1 MLILET
7 ERLRLRT
14 MEPEDAAFYL
24 ELVNDP
30 TWIAGIGDKGLHTV
44 EAARAAILDGPCAM
58 QRERGHSLYVVERRA
73 DGALLGLCGLI
84 KRDALPDVDIG
95 YALRPAYWGQGYAQE
110 AGAAVLGLARDG
122 LKLPRVLAIT
132 KPSNTVSGRLL
143 EKLGLS
149 CTGTIS
155 MPPDGRETRLYRID
169 FP

>member
-7 ERLRLRT
+7 QRLRLRT

-44 EAARAAILDGPCAM
+44 EAAREAILAGPCAM
-58 QRERGHSLYVVERRA
+58 QRERGHSLYVVERRQ

-84 KRDALPDVDIG
+84 RREALPDVDIG
-95 YALRPAYWGQGYAQE
+95 YALRPAHWGQGYAYE

-132 KPSNTVSGRLL
+132 KPTNTVSGRLL
-143 EKLGLS
+143 EKLGLTY
-149 CTGTIS
+149 TGTIA
-155 MPPDGRETRLYRID
+155 MPPDGRETRLYRIE
-169 FP
+169 FA

>member
-14 MEPEDAAFYL
+14 MELEDAAFYL

-30 TWIAGIGDKGLHTV
+30 TWIAGIGDKGLHTL
-44 EAARAAILDGPCAM
+44 EAAREAILGGPLAM
-58 QRERGHSLYVVERRA
+58 QRERGHSLYVVERKE
-73 DGALLGLCGLI
+73 DGAALGLSGLI

-95 YALRPAYWGQGYAQE
+95 YALRPAHWGRGYAYE

-122 LKLPRVLAIT
+122 LRLPRVLAIT
-132 KPSNTVSGRLL
+132 KPSNTASGQLL

-149 CTGTIS
+149 YAGLCS
-155 MPPDGRETRLYRID
+155 MPPDGRETRLYRIE
-169 FP
+169 FS